1 MDSMIVTYNLFVY
14 LRGVIYFNS
23 TNHALM
29 VGYVQADILQ
39 SDLANYVAIFST
51 VTRNIPNLQVRQMW
65 RGKNNGE

>member
-29 VGYVQADILQ
+29 VGYVQVDILQ
-39 SDLANYVAIFST
+39 SNLANYVAIFST